1 LIESLGGLDKFLD
14 AGDKP
19 IMKAWDT
26 LHPDPVK
33 VEAEK
38 KKIAEEAAKKKAEA
52 EAKKKEAA

>member
-1 LIESLGGLDKFLD
+1 MD